1 MHQEPDDGL
10 FKKIPA
16 QLVPSFYHPILPK
29 PRIMIQ
35 NHSAD
40 LLTRLKSNAPDFR
53 KPISVVRRDGSAF
66 IDEMRDEES
75 EPPDIEPVE
84 ITHGLKGYWISGPEA
99 ATDRTILFFHGGGFN
114 LGTTQDHLGLCA
126 RITRA
131 AQARVFSIDYRLA
144 PEHVFPAPAED
155 AVIAYKY
162 LLSHG
167 FPSHRILPAG
177 ISAGGTL
184 VLDLLLA
191 SRDHNLPLP
200 PAGVCMSPVVN
211 MLFEGESVTKNID
224 NDWLTPER
232 LDAIRTL
239 YLAGHNPEDPL
250 ASPVYARLNGLPRL
264 YIQAGTHE
272 LLLSDIASFVDK
284 ARWAGVPVRFELWE
298 GMFHCWQ
305 AFASQVPEGE
315 QAITLAG
322 EFIRDAM
329 IR

>member
-1 MHQEPDDGL
+1 M
-10 FKKIPA
+10 IPNKA
-16 QLVPSFYHPILPK
+16 
-29 PRIMIQ
+29 
-35 NHSAD
+35 AD

-53 KPISVVRRDGSAF
+53 KPVFMVRQDFSAF
-66 IDEMRDEES
+66 IGEMHDEEA
-75 EPPDIEPVE
+75 EPPAFESVE
-84 ITHGLKGYWISGPEA
+84 ITRGLRGYWIGVPEPM
-99 ATDRTILFFHGGGFN
+99 TDHTILFFHGGGIN
-114 LGTTQDHLGLCA
+114 LGSTQDHLGLCA
-126 RITRA
+126 RIARA
-131 AQARVFSIDYRLA
+131 AQARVFSVDYRLV

-155 AVIAYKY
+155 AITAYKY

-167 FPSHRILPAG
+167 FPSHRIIPAG

-184 VLDLLLA
+184 VLDLLLSA
-191 SRDHNLPLP
+191 RDQSLPLP
-200 PAGVCMSPVVN
+200 PVGVCMSPVVN

-224 NDWLTPER
+224 NDWLTPAR

-250 ASPVYARLNGLPRL
+250 ASPVYARLSGLPRL

-305 AFASQVPEGE
+305 AFAWQVPEGE
-315 QAITLAG
+315 QAINHAG
-322 EFIRDAM
+322 AFIRDAM
-329 IR
+329 VR